1 MTSSYPRGRA
11 MSSVDWDELDFFNL
25 DSDVEQDAKVKMKS
39 KKRKWR
45 EIENIKEKRRLR
57 KELEQYDSYS
67 F

>member
-1 MTSSYPRGRA
+1 
-11 MSSVDWDELDFFNL
+11 MSSVDWDELDFFDL